1 MHGLKTPIS
10 HQEIT
15 KIRLAVPA
23 RLWHNGRPFYYEY
36 CLEYLMSDNADNLD
50 MDLASGMAAFE
61 AKEFTRAKQFLARFA
76 DEGNVEAQH
85 RMAIMYQNGLGLVK
99 DDKQAFF
106 WMKKAADQGYAMAQ
120 HGLGFMYMHGEC
132 VDKDE
137 AEAVKWFTRA
147 AEQGLAGSAMT
158 LGLMYEQ
165 GQGVEKDTAKAQEW
179 YKKSEAME

>member
-1 MHGLKTPIS
+1 MHGLINTHNSTGNNKN
-10 HQEIT
+10 
-15 KIRLAVPA
+15 RLAEA
-23 RLWHNGRPFYYEY
+23 GLLWHNNQPFYYELY
-36 CLEYLMSDNADNLD
+36 LEYLMSDTSNLD

-76 DEGNVEAQH
+76 EEGNVEAQH

-99 DDKQAFF
+99 DDKQAFY
-106 WMKKAADQGYAMAQ
+106 WMKKAAEQGYAMAQ

-137 AEAVKWFTRA
+137 AEAVKWFTKA

-179 YKKSEAME
+179 YKKSETME

>member
-1 MHGLKTPIS
+1 
-10 HQEIT
+10 
-15 KIRLAVPA
+15 
-23 RLWHNGRPFYYEY
+23 
-36 CLEYLMSDNADNLD
+36 
-50 MDLASGMAAFE
+50 
-61 AKEFTRAKQFLARFA
+61 
-76 DEGNVEAQH
+76 
-85 RMAIMYQNGLGLVK
+85 
-99 DDKQAFF
+99 
-106 WMKKAADQGYAMAQ
+106 MAQ

-179 YKKSEAME
+179 YKKSETME